1 MSMALIQR
9 LCKGLQTPALTKRY
23 SDAAIGI
30 AFILCSQF
38 LIVPT
43 QVALDLHSINIP
55 ASILV
60 MALVFS
66 TMVIASSVNGDV
78 TKFYSR
84 HLRGP
89 TDFVGRHMSLGFVAF
104 FVLLIRDHI
113 SDSLEIPKLAG
124 VFVLTTLMS
133 SITSFLLAYGGS
145 HLEHRLRRPRRTV
158 VDLESNNKSWPSPS
172 VAWPVPSC
180 ERRPKLIGKLS
191 TLSEALSTHEP
202 IMKASAEP
210 DNSAAVSVD
219 FVLRTAPVWIVLF
232 LITIIGLPVYLA
244 TGYIMPFEVLTLTLF
259 WVLSVQFQRSLK
271 TSQTLSRIGRLRT
284 LLLILCN
291 PVLMTWALATAYMW
305 AKALCAGR
313 DISVVI
319 DDFHHYSSLSKCIIH
334 IIRDPRVSAYLGA
347 GDLAGVLLDAGV
359 VCMGFKMYEYRSE
372 LWANLGTVS
381 FTCTALAAVNVFL
394 NVLVAHGLGLQAQD
408 AISFASRSATLALGI
423 PAIENLGGSAT
434 LASTIAIFSG
444 IVFQMGGDWLFSL
457 LRINDQVS
465 REAPTLPL
473 KVPIVTKSST
483 SSTETGPICSTEK
496 KNADDGSV
504 ETSDESSI
512 VAAGVTVGINA
523 AAMGT
528 SWLIERDSR
537 AVAYSAL
544 AMIVFGAAT
553 VALTSFPAAK
563 HAIVLLTTR

>member
-30 AFILCSQF
+30 IFILGSQF

-43 QVALDLHSINIP
+43 QVALDLHSVNIP

-60 MALVFS
+60 MLLVFS
-66 TMVIASSVNGDV
+66 TMTIASSANGDV
-78 TKFYSR
+78 AKFYSK

-124 VFVLTTLMS
+124 VFALTTLMS
-133 SITSFLLAYGGS
+133 SIASFLLAYGGS
-145 HLEHRLRRPRRTV
+145 HLEHRLRRPKRAA
-158 VDLESNNKSWPSPS
+158 VDLESNNKTWPSPA
-172 VAWPVPSC
+172 VAWPAPSC

-202 IMKASAEP
+202 MMKANAEP
-210 DNSAAVSVD
+210 DSLTAASVD
-219 FVLRTAPVWIVLF
+219 FVLQTAPVWIVLF

-244 TGYIMPFEVLTLTLF
+244 TGYIMPFEVFTLTLF
-259 WVLSVQFQRSLK
+259 WVLSVQFQRSLR
-271 TSQTLSRIGRLRT
+271 TSQTLSRFGRLRT
-284 LLLILCN
+284 LLLIVCN

-313 DISVVI
+313 EINVVI

-334 IIRDPRVSAYLGA
+334 ILRDPHISAYLGA

-372 LWANLGTVS
+372 LWASLGTVS
-381 FTCTALAAVNVFL
+381 FTCTALAAFNVFL
-394 NVLVAHGLGLQAQD
+394 NVIVAHGLGLQAQD
-408 AISFASRSATLALGI
+408 ALSFASRSATLALGI

-434 LASTIAIFSG
+434 LTSTLAIFSG

-457 LRINDQVS
+457 LRINDRVS
-465 REAPTLPL
+465 PDASTLPL
-473 KVPIVTKSST
+473 KVPIATKSNT
-483 SSTETGPICSTEK
+483 SSTETGPVGSTEK
-496 KNADDGSV
+496 VNADDRSV
-504 ETSDESSI
+504 ETNEESTI

-553 VALTSFPAAK
+553 VALTSFPAAT